1 MNKKQLVIQSNRKD
15 LEKLYPW
22 LEKNFEEIT
31 LEGFSKNNILL
42 VSFEMATN
50 AVIHGNKED
59 NEKVIVLT
67 LETSKNEIIVSILDE
82 GTGQITFPSKEESKE
97 LDYLSENGRG
107 LKLAVLLSDSI
118 EYENNCMKIV
128 FKKNNNL

>member
-1 MNKKQLVIQSNRKD
+1 MEKHQLIIYSTLKA
-15 LEKLYPW
+15 LEGFHCWIEEKL
-22 LEKNFEEIT
+22 KTMN
-31 LEGFSKNNILL
+31 LEGFSKNNIVL

-50 AVIHGNKED
+50 AVLHGNKE
-59 NEKVIVLT
+59 ESHKRVT
-67 LETSKNEIIVSILDE
+67 IILVQ
-82 GTGQITFPSKEESKE
+82 TKEESKE

-107 LKLAVLLSDSI
+107 LKLAVLLSDTI